1 MPVSIEEFNRQ
12 EGTSFS
18 QENFNR
24 GFMTVLSGLN
34 DDKYKDAFSRLYFS
48 ALKEAVFS
56 HVRSDKETDIV
67 QCMDN
72 FENMFRTS
80 IDEYNGFISRVSESL
95 YSKNTVKFLE
105 YGGMGKNRIKEE
117 VDKFVSTLP
126 QTKQAEYE
134 KKIVKSASEDIP
146 WGFRGNSD
154 DRETKMFKASM
165 RQINGIFDGTPT
177 VKFFEGKPDEIEVPV
192 CVDYYGD
199 KPDTINFGKDKKSL
213 SYNSQSSLSKEEKL
227 IESVQVIKAAE
238 EIKNGMPKNYGIL
251 HPIKSAATN
260 KVIDQLKKAVINRGY
275 SEKEFEKE
283 YIKASPL
290 TDTVRKY
297 QENISAY
304 MSETKTKT
312 QVNQADLT
320 KSLEKVTN
328 MEKEKTVKLVNEV
341 KTKEATKDLPVN
353 KK

>member
-1 MPVSIEEFNRQ
+1 MPVSIEEFNKQ

-56 HVRSDKETDIV
+56 HVKSDRETDIV

-72 FENMFRTS
+72 FENMFKTS
-80 IDEYNGFISRVSESL
+80 IDEYNGFVTRVSESL

-117 VDKFVSTLP
+117 VDKFVSALP
-126 QTKQAEYE
+126 QTKKDEYG
-134 KKIVKSASEDIP
+134 KKIVDSAAEDIP
-146 WGFRGNSD
+146 WGFRGNAED
-154 DRETKMFKASM
+154 KETKMFKASM
-165 RQINGIFDGTPT
+165 RQINGIFDGCPT

-192 CVDYYGD
+192 CVDYYGE
-199 KPDTINFGKDKKSL
+199 KPQTINFGKDKKTL
-213 SYNSQSSLSKEEKL
+213 SYSESKLSDEQKL
-227 IESVQVIKAAE
+227 TESVQVIKAAE
-238 EIKNGMPKNYGIL
+238 EIKSEQPKNYSIL
-251 HPIKSAATN
+251 HPIKNALSN
-260 KVIDQLKKAVINRGY
+260 KVIDQLKKAVISRGY
-275 SEKEFEKE
+275 SEKAFNEE
-283 YIKASPL
+283 YQKASPL
-290 TDTVRKY
+290 TDTVKKY
-297 QENISAY
+297 HDSISNY
-304 MSETKTKT
+304 ISETKVKS

-320 KSLEKVTN
+320 KSLEKSTN
-328 MEKEKTVKLVNEV
+328 MEAEKAAKLAAESKSKEVS
-341 KTKEATKDLPVN
+341 KDLPVN